1 MSPTYMVASLPDTDQ
16 AEFLLMTTF
25 TPRNKPNLIGL
36 MMARCDGE
44 HLGELDFLQ
53 LPKSTQFDGPIQIE
67 SKISQDQTISKDLTL
82 WNQQGSQVLRG
93 QMLVLPI
100 AKTLLYIEPL
110 YIQASQSPMPQLK
123 KIAMYAGGRLIYTDT
138 YEQAVA
144 ELAGFKSS
152 QPAAA
157 VATPGASKPAVA
169 QPSQADS
176 LAEVRD
182 HLRKYRELMSQGK
195 YADAGKEIEALERLA
210 TKH

>member
-1 MSPTYMVASLPDTDQ
+1 
-16 AEFLLMTTF
+16 
-25 TPRNKPNLIGL
+25 

-100 AKTLLYIEPL
+100 AKTLLYIEPI

-152 QPAAA
+152 QSSQPSAATA
-157 VATPGASKPAVA
+157 ATPGSPKPTAT
-169 QPSQADS
+169 QATQTDS

-195 YADAGKEIEALERLA
+195 YADAGKEIEALERMA

>member
-1 MSPTYMVASLPDTDQ
+1 L
-16 AEFLLMTTF
+16 
-25 TPRNKPNLIGL
+25 N
-36 MMARCDGE
+36 
-44 HLGELDFLQ
+44 FLQ
-53 LPKSTQFDGPIQIE
+53 LPKSQQFDGPIQIE

-100 AKTLLYIEPL
+100 AKTLLYIEPI

-157 VATPGASKPAVA
+157 ATATPGAPKPAAV
-169 QPSQADS
+169 QQSQADA

-210 TKH
+210 TRH